1 MLVVESSMAGGRKEV
16 ALAAIAVITT
26 VMQAHG
32 TTKAVSRRY
41 HRALCRSYVS
51 CKPTAPPRQ
60 FLSGIT
66 AFSIVHAC
74 LASPRHHQGRFTQ
87 VSPRSLLFMRVLQAA
102 VLPKAVSCRDHRAHC
117 HSCVS
122 LQAALLPQ
130 GSHTQVWP
138 CSLLSVCVSYKAVE
152 PVNQNPAGV
161 TVIRVSCAFVFCKPK
176 ALFEY
181 QFTH

>member
-51 CKPTAPPRQ
+51 CKPTALPRQ
-60 FLSGIT
+60 FLTGIT

-87 VSPRSLLFMRVLQAA
+87 VSPRSLLFMRVLQAHGTT
-102 VLPKAVSCRDHRAHC
+102 KAVSHRYHRILYC
-117 HSCVS
+117 SCVS
-122 LQAALLPQ
+122 CKLRSCPGRSHAGITAL
-130 GSHTQVWP
+130 
-138 CSLLSVCVSYKAVE
+138 
-152 PVNQNPAGV
+152 
-161 TVIRVSCAFVFCKPK
+161 TVIHACLCKLRFCPE
-176 ALFEY
+176 AV
-181 QFTH
+181 THRCGLARS